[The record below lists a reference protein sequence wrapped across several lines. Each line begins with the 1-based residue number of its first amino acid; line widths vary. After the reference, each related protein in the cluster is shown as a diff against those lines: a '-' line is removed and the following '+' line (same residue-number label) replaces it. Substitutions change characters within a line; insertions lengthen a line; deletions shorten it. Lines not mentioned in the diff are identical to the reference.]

1 MITLTLPA
9 FLAIFLDM
17 SDHDPFE
24 PTEADLERW
33 TGTERKRDSA
43 KAIAEIQEEIR
54 IKQSQI
60 DAMHQSNQ
68 DAAPLVNEL
77 HELRLRLQG
86 YQQQKDGRN

>member
-17 SDHDPFE
+17 SEPDPFE

-33 TGTERKRDSA
+33 TGTERRRDSA
-43 KAIAEIQEEIR
+43 KAITEIREEIR
-54 IKQSQI
+54 IKQQQI
-60 DAMHQSNQ
+60 DAMHQSNL
-68 DAAPLVNEL
+68 DATPIVKEL

-86 YQQQKDGRN
+86 YQQQNDGRN